1 MIVRAA
7 ISPGAREIRQ
17 HGPRGLRKEK
27 RMSENRMSENNWYV
41 LKIASLVLAV
51 VGMTVLVMT
60 IMMGQNGAQGY

>member
-7 ISPGAREIRQ
+7 ISPGVREIRQ

-27 RMSENRMSENNWYV
+27 RMSENNWYV
-41 LKIASLVLAV
+41 LKIVSLVLAV

>member
-1 MIVRAA
+1 MTIRAA
-7 ISPGAREIRQ
+7 GSPDIREIRQ

-27 RMSENRMSENNWYV
+27 RMSENSWYV

-51 VGMTVLVMT
+51 MGMTVLVMT